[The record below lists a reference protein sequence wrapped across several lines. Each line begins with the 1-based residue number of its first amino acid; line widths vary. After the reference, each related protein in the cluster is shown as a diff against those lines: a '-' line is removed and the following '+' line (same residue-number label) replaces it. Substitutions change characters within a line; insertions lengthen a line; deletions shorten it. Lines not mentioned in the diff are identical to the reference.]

1 MRRSTIVLGV
11 ASFVLALSYAH
22 GQGRSKDIDK
32 QEQDVVKDF
41 STRLG
46 RIAMQYEQ
54 SGAHDKAK
62 AAIELILKVSPN
74 DEVAKRTLD
83 RIAREELTE
92 NKKVV
97 RVLANQSW
105 QDTGLR
111 VMAGRPVAIS
121 AQGQWVFKMSR
132 SVGPEGMEVPD
143 EMRRFP
149 LGALLG
155 IIDPVTSAASEAK
168 SEGKREKGGPRPFLI
183 GSQQVL
189 TPQATGR
196 LFLKI
201 HDTDEQDNSGQLTV
215 TVSGYV
221 KEQ

>member
-11 ASFVLALSYAH
+11 ASFALSLSFAQ
-22 GQGRSKDIDK
+22 GQSGRQKDIDK

-62 AAIELILKVSPN
+62 AALELILKVSPN
-74 DEVAKRTLD
+74 DDVAKRTLD
-83 RIAREELTE
+83 RIAREELIE

-111 VMAGRPVAIS
+111 VSAGRPVAIS
-121 AQGQWVFKMSR
+121 AQGQWLFKMSR

-149 LGALLG
+149 LGALIG
-155 IIDPVTSAASEAK
+155 IIDPVATVSNEK
-168 SEGKREKGGPRPFLI
+168 TEGKREKGSPRPFLV
-183 GSQQVL
+183 GAQHVL
-189 TPQATGR
+189 TPQSNGR
-196 LFLKI
+196 LFFKI
-201 HDTDEQDNSGQLTV
+201 HDTEESDNSGQLTV
-215 TVSGYV
+215 TISGYV
-221 KEQ
+221 KDQ